1 MVTPHMN
8 SAVMGWDIGGAHLKA
23 VRVNGQ
29 GQVDFTR
36 QESCPLW
43 QGLGE
48 LERSLNRILSS
59 MMGEVPGHH
68 AITMTGELADN
79 FSSRPEGVM
88 ALTENMTRRFGAD
101 RVRVFAG
108 SATLIPATRLTLED
122 APRVASANWL
132 ASGLWAAS
140 CRKEAIFIDVGST
153 TTDLLTISGHQPL
166 YRGYTDSERMGYDE
180 LLYFGVIRT
189 PTMMLAPRAPLE
201 GFWSPMMAEIFSTAA
216 DVYRLTGELPE
227 HADQMP
233 TADHGPKSREAS
245 RQRLARQFGR
255 DADSLQDECWEDAAF
270 FLRERQLMTLNDALS
285 LQLSRNLAGHS
296 VPLIGAGVGRFLV
309 KALAA
314 RSHRPYVDFGDLF
327 HTSDHSGEFQIADC
341 GPAAA
346 VACLALREP
355 EQPQ

>member
-1 MVTPHMN
+1 MVDPCMN
-8 SAVMGWDIGGAHLKA
+8 PAVMGWDIGGAHLKA

-29 GQVDFTR
+29 GQIDFTR

-43 QGLGE
+43 QGMVE
-48 LERSLNRILSS
+48 LECSLDRMLSCLP
-59 MMGEVPGHH
+59 GDVPDHH

-88 ALTENMTRRFGAD
+88 ALTESMTRRFGAD

-108 SATLIPATRLTLED
+108 SATLIPATRLNLED

-140 CRKEAIFIDVGST
+140 WHKEAIFIDVGST
-153 TTDLLTISGHQPL
+153 TTDLLTISGHQAL

-180 LLYFGVIRT
+180 LLYCGVVRT
-189 PTMMLAPRAPLE
+189 PAMMLARQAPL
-201 GFWSPMMAEIFSTAA
+201 GGLWSPVMAELFSTAA
-216 DVYRLTGELPE
+216 DVYRLTGELPK

-233 TADHGPKSREAS
+233 TADHGPKNREGS

-255 DADSLQDECWEDAAF
+255 DADSLQDECWENAAF
-270 FLRERQLMTLNDALS
+270 FLRERHLMTLNDALS
-285 LQLSRNLAGHS
+285 LQLSRNLVGNSA
-296 VPLIGAGVGRFLV
+296 PLIGAGVGRFLV
-309 KALAA
+309 KALAT
-314 RSHRPYVDFGDLF
+314 RSQRHYVDFGDLF
-327 HTSDHSGEFQIADC
+327 STSDRSGEFQIADC

-346 VACLALREP
+346 VACLAFKES